1 MRQSSCRR
9 PRASTETR
17 YDSLPSFYAADRR
30 RVRSRERDVG
40 LWWREDV
47 GGPLHRAAW
56 VADTGELYLVRLGP
70 VEQGG
75 GEVELLAR
83 VGDRDRLERGLRGW
97 RERCGERRSLAWLRA
112 RAARLDGARGASDGE
127 RPGAPV
133 RHAGTHRGGAR
144 VGSGAG
150 AMLAAMSSV
159 ASELAYRSRPRAR
172 ATSRSP
178 RLSASRLAPGISL
191 PAK

>member
-1 MRQSSCRR
+1 MRHSNRRR
-9 PRASTETR
+9 PVRATSHKPGTR
-17 YDSLPSFYAADRR
+17 FDSLGSFYAADRR
-30 RVRSRERDVG
+30 RLHSRERDVG

-70 VEQGG
+70 EDAGG
-75 GEVELLAR
+75 GEVEVLASI
-83 VGDRDRLERGLRGW
+83 GERDRLERALRGW

-112 RAARLDGARGASDGE
+112 RAARLNDAPAADAPAVSGALGARA
-127 RPGAPV
+127 
-133 RHAGTHRGGAR
+133 
-144 VGSGAG
+144 GAG
-150 AMLAAMSSV
+150 AGTMHTAMSSL
-159 ASELAYRSRPRAR
+159 ASELSYRSRPRAR
-172 ATSRSP
+172 ATARSP